1 MSNKEILSIIKQKL
15 DNFADEYKQI
25 VNVFDESTMNT
36 EHLAEEKKIKI
47 RMNALEIR
55 CKNSQ
60 FLLENVITALTLNT
74 EDKGVNQV
82 AEYKDAVSNLLSSIR
97 NELNKNNLLEMIKH
111 LEKIPV
117 VMSEIDNKIR
127 IAIGIDSKTLH

>member
-1 MSNKEILSIIKQKL
+1 
-15 DNFADEYKQI
+15 
-25 VNVFDESTMNT
+25 MNT

-82 AEYKDAVSNLLSSIR
+82 AEYKDTVSNLLSSIR

-111 LEKIPV
+111 LEKIPG